1 MKYKSED
8 IDLLIDSLKIEEVVG
23 EFVELKKSGANYKG
37 LCPFHPDTTPSFM
50 VSPSK
55 NICKC
60 FVCGA
65 GGNPIS
71 FYSQYK
77 KISFIEAVEELSKKY
92 AIPIKSLENNNLKQQ
107 ESYEKYYE
115 IMKEA
120 HLFYKNSI
128 FSNQGREA
136 LEYLSNRKLNPK
148 VIKENGLGFAP
159 NKWSELNDY
168 LVSKGYESKDLLKLG
183 LIKEGDNGNN
193 YDTFRNRI
201 IFPIFSIKGDVIAFG
216 GRTLE
221 KDKETPKYI
230 NSPDTPI
237 FKKGKNLYG
246 LERSGVIRKKN
257 YAMLMEGYM
266 DVLSAYLYGFDVA
279 LAPLGTALT
288 EEQGVLLKKYTSNI
302 ILSFDSDGPGQ
313 SATERAGLILK
324 SLGFNI
330 RILQLEGAKD
340 PDEYLKQFGKESFLK
355 CVKNSVEIFD
365 FLFKYYLK
373 DYDLNTMMFKQN
385 FINRFKEFFQC
396 VETELEKTL
405 YLDRLSKEID
415 VDKNILKEILID
427 KNRKKSRKFEED
439 LVNINI
445 GEKSEIINR
454 VEKDTL
460 FLILAKREYFKYFSD
475 KNIKGSLTKK
485 VFQYLIQHKEIDR
498 EDSTLNL
505 SQNLEL
511 TSEELEQWQLL
522 ICTLIENISNDK
534 KIEELLTE
542 TFLSWFK
549 QEIDSSYRKVKG
561 MDLIEGLLL
570 TNKIKQLE
578 IKLSRVNSFDEIKE
592 IYDNFKEL
600 MKLNT
605 RGIKVFFTDIDKM
618 KEQMLEELKV
628 SSK

>member
-1 MKYKSED
+1 MKYKTED

-23 EFVELKKSGANYKG
+23 EFVELKKAGANYKG

-77 KISFIEAVEELSKKY
+77 KISFLEAIEELSKKY
-92 AIPIKSLENNNLKQQ
+92 GIPIKGIDNNSIKQQ
-107 ESYEKYYE
+107 DNYEKYYE
-115 IMKEA
+115 IMREA
-120 HLFYKNSI
+120 HNFYKDMI
-128 FSNQGREA
+128 FSNQGRVA
-136 LEYLSNRKLNPK
+136 LEYLAGRKLNPK
-148 VIKENGLGFAP
+148 IIKENGLGFAP
-159 NKWSELNDY
+159 DRWSELNDY
-168 LVSKGYESKDLLKLG
+168 LLSKGYESKDLLKLG
-183 LIKEGDNGNN
+183 LIKEGENGNN
-193 YDTFRNRI
+193 YDVFRNRI
-201 IFPIFSIKGDVIAFG
+201 MFPIYSTKGEVIAFG

-246 LERSGVIRKKN
+246 LERSGIIRKKN

-266 DVLSAYLYGFDVA
+266 DVLSAYIYGFDVA

-288 EEQGVLLKKYTSNI
+288 EEQGILLKKYTSNI
-302 ILSFDSDGPGQ
+302 ILSFDSDAPGQ
-313 SATERAGLILK
+313 AATERAGLILK

-330 RILQLEGAKD
+330 RILKLEGAKD

-365 FLFKYYLK
+365 FLFNYYLK
-373 DYDLNTMMFKQN
+373 EYDLSNMMSKQN

-396 VETELEKTL
+396 VDTELEKTL
-405 YLDRLSKEID
+405 YLDRLSKELEIEKD
-415 VDKNILKEILID
+415 ILKDILID

-439 LVNINI
+439 LVNINM
-445 GEKSEIINR
+445 GEESEIINR
-454 VEKDTL
+454 VEKDTV
-460 FLILAKREYFKYFSD
+460 FLILANRKYFDYFRD

-485 VFQYLIQHKEIDR
+485 IYQYLKSSEADESVVNIPEHI
-498 EDSTLNL
+498 
-505 SQNLEL
+505 EL
-511 TSEELEQWQLL
+511 TSQEMEQWQLI
-522 ICTLIENISNDK
+522 ICSLIENSSNEK
-534 KIEELLTE
+534 KIEELLKE

-549 QEIDSSYRKVKG
+549 QEIESSYRRVKS
-561 MDLIEGLLL
+561 MDLVTGLMLV
-570 TNKIKQLE
+570 NKIKQLE
-578 IKLSRVNSFDEIKE
+578 IALSKTNSFDEIENMYK
-592 IYDNFKEL
+592 NFKEIV
-600 MKLNT
+600 N
-605 RGIKVFFTDIDKM
+605 
-618 KEQMLEELKV
+618 
-628 SSK
+628 

>member
-1 MKYKSED
+1 MKYKTED

-23 EFVELKKSGANYKG
+23 EFVELKKAGANYKG

-77 KISFIEAVEELSKKY
+77 KISFLEAIEELSKKY
-92 AIPIKSLENNNLKQQ
+92 GIPIKGIDNNSIKQQ
-107 ESYEKYYE
+107 DNYEKYYE
-115 IMKEA
+115 IMREA
-120 HLFYKNSI
+120 HNFYKDMI
-128 FSNQGREA
+128 FSNQGRVA
-136 LEYLSNRKLNPK
+136 LEYLAGRKLNPK
-148 VIKENGLGFAP
+148 IIKENGLGFAP
-159 NKWSELNDY
+159 DRWSELNDY
-168 LVSKGYESKDLLKLG
+168 LLSKGYESKDLLKLG
-183 LIKEGDNGNN
+183 LIKEGENGNN
-193 YDTFRNRI
+193 YDVFRNRI
-201 IFPIFSIKGDVIAFG
+201 MFPIYSTKGEVIAFG

-246 LERSGVIRKKN
+246 LERSGIIRKKN

-266 DVLSAYLYGFDVA
+266 DVLSAYIYGFDVA

-288 EEQGVLLKKYTSNI
+288 EEQGILLKKYTSNI
-302 ILSFDSDGPGQ
+302 ILSFDSDAPGQ
-313 SATERAGLILK
+313 VATERAGLILK

-330 RILQLEGAKD
+330 RILKLEGAKD

-365 FLFKYYLK
+365 FLFSYYLK
-373 DYDLNTMMFKQN
+373 EYDLSNMMSKQN

-396 VETELEKTL
+396 VDTELEKTL
-405 YLDRLSKEID
+405 YLDRLSKELEIEKD
-415 VDKNILKEILID
+415 ILKDILID

-439 LVNINI
+439 LVNINM
-445 GEKSEIINR
+445 GEESEIINR
-454 VEKDTL
+454 IEKDTV
-460 FLILAKREYFKYFSD
+460 FLILANRKYFDYFRD

-485 VFQYLIQHKEIDR
+485 IYQYLKSSEADESVVNIPEHI
-498 EDSTLNL
+498 
-505 SQNLEL
+505 EL
-511 TSEELEQWQLL
+511 TSQEMEQWQLI
-522 ICTLIENISNDK
+522 ICSLIENSSNEK
-534 KIEELLTE
+534 KIEELLKE

-549 QEIDSSYRKVKG
+549 QEIESSYRRVKS
-561 MDLIEGLLL
+561 MDLVTGLMLV
-570 TNKIKQLE
+570 NKIKQLE
-578 IKLSRVNSFDEIKE
+578 IALSKTNSFDEIENMYK
-592 IYDNFKEL
+592 NFKEII
-600 MKLNT
+600 N
-605 RGIKVFFTDIDKM
+605 
-618 KEQMLEELKV
+618 
-628 SSK
+628 

>member
-1 MKYKSED
+1 MKYKTED

-23 EFVELKKSGANYKG
+23 EFVELKKAGANYKG

-77 KISFIEAVEELSKKY
+77 KISFLEAIEELSKKY
-92 AIPIKSLENNNLKQQ
+92 GIPIKGIDNNSIKQQ
-107 ESYEKYYE
+107 DNYEKYYE
-115 IMKEA
+115 IMREA
-120 HLFYKNSI
+120 HNFYKDMI
-128 FSNQGREA
+128 FSNQGRVA
-136 LEYLSNRKLNPK
+136 LEYLAGRKLNPK
-148 VIKENGLGFAP
+148 IIKENGLGFAP
-159 NKWSELNDY
+159 DRWSELNDY
-168 LVSKGYESKDLLKLG
+168 LLSKGYESRDLLKLG
-183 LIKEGDNGNN
+183 LIKEGENGNN
-193 YDTFRNRI
+193 YDVFRNRI
-201 IFPIFSIKGDVIAFG
+201 MFPIYSTKGEVIAFG

-246 LERSGVIRKKN
+246 LERSGIIRKKN

-266 DVLSAYLYGFDVA
+266 DVLSAYIYGFDVA

-288 EEQGVLLKKYTSNI
+288 EEQGILLKKYTSNI
-302 ILSFDSDGPGQ
+302 ILSFDSDAPGQ
-313 SATERAGLILK
+313 AATERAGLILK

-330 RILQLEGAKD
+330 RILKLEGAKD

-365 FLFKYYLK
+365 FLFSYYLK
-373 DYDLNTMMFKQN
+373 EYDLSNMMSKQN

-396 VETELEKTL
+396 VDTELEKTL
-405 YLDRLSKEID
+405 YLDRLSKELEIEKD
-415 VDKNILKEILID
+415 ILKDILID

-439 LVNINI
+439 LVNINM
-445 GEKSEIINR
+445 GEESEIINR
-454 VEKDTL
+454 VEKDTV
-460 FLILAKREYFKYFSD
+460 FLILANRKHFDYFRD

-485 VFQYLIQHKEIDR
+485 IYQYLKSSEADESVVNIPEHI
-498 EDSTLNL
+498 
-505 SQNLEL
+505 EL
-511 TSEELEQWQLL
+511 TSQEMEQWQLI
-522 ICTLIENISNDK
+522 ICSLIENSSNEK
-534 KIEELLTE
+534 KIEELLKE

-549 QEIDSSYRKVKG
+549 QEIESSYRRVKS
-561 MDLIEGLLL
+561 MDLVTGLMLV
-570 TNKIKQLE
+570 NKIKQLE
-578 IKLSRVNSFDEIKE
+578 IALSKTNSFDEIENMYK
-592 IYDNFKEL
+592 NFKEII
-600 MKLNT
+600 N
-605 RGIKVFFTDIDKM
+605 
-618 KEQMLEELKV
+618 
-628 SSK
+628 

>member
-1 MKYKSED
+1 MKYKAED

-23 EFVELKKSGANYKG
+23 EFVELKKAGANYKG

-77 KISFIEAVEELSKKY
+77 KISFLEAVEELSKKY
-92 AIPIKSLENNNLKQQ
+92 AIPIKGIESSGTKQQ
-107 ESYEKYYE
+107 ENYERYYE
-115 IMKEA
+115 IMREA
-120 HLFYKNSI
+120 HLFYKESI
-128 FSNQGREA
+128 FSNQGRAA

-148 VIKENGLGFAP
+148 IIKENGLGFAP
-159 NKWSELNDY
+159 DKWNELSDY
-168 LVSKGYESKDLLKLG
+168 LLAKGYESKDLLKLG
-183 LIKEGDNGNN
+183 LVKEGENGNN

-201 IFPIFSIKGDVIAFG
+201 IFPIYSIKGEVIAFG

-246 LERSGVIRKKN
+246 LERSGIIRKKN

-266 DVLSAYLYGFDVA
+266 DVLSAYIYGFDVA

-302 ILSFDSDGPGQ
+302 ILSFDSDAPGQ
-313 SATERAGLILK
+313 AATERAGLILK

-340 PDEYLKQFGKESFLK
+340 PDEYLKQYGKENFLK

-373 DYDLNTMMFKQN
+373 DYDLSNMMSKQN
-385 FINRFKEFFQC
+385 FINRFKDFFQC
-396 VETELEKTL
+396 VDTELEKTL
-405 YLDRLSKEID
+405 YLDRLSKELDIE
-415 VDKNILKEILID
+415 KNILKEILID

-439 LVNINI
+439 LVNISI
-445 GEKSEIINR
+445 GEEVEIINR
-454 VEKDTL
+454 VEKDTI
-460 FLILAKREYFKYFSD
+460 FLILAKKEYFEYFKD
-475 KNIKGSLTKK
+475 KRIKGSLTKK
-485 VFQYLIQHKEIDR
+485 VFQYMKNIDR
-498 EDSTLNL
+498 DESVVDIPKHI
-505 SQNLEL
+505 EL
-511 TSEELEQWQLL
+511 TTQELEQWQLI
-522 ICTLIENISNDK
+522 ICSLIENVSNEK
-534 KIEELLTE
+534 KIEELLKE

-549 QEIDSSYRKVKG
+549 QEIEVSYRKVKG
-561 MDLIEGLLL
+561 MNLIEGLLL

-578 IKLSRVNSFDEIKE
+578 IKLSKIDNFDEIQKVYECFKE
-592 IYDNFKEL
+592 IVN
-600 MKLNT
+600 
-605 RGIKVFFTDIDKM
+605 
-618 KEQMLEELKV
+618 
-628 SSK
+628 

>member
-1 MKYKSED
+1 MKYKTED

-23 EFVELKKSGANYKG
+23 EFVELKKAGANYKG

-77 KISFIEAVEELSKKY
+77 KISFLEAIEELSKKY
-92 AIPIKSLENNNLKQQ
+92 GIPIKGIDNNSIKHQDN
-107 ESYEKYYE
+107 YEKYYE
-115 IMKEA
+115 IMREA
-120 HLFYKNSI
+120 HNFYKDMI
-128 FSNQGREA
+128 FSNQGRVA
-136 LEYLSNRKLNPK
+136 LEYLAGRKLNPK
-148 VIKENGLGFAP
+148 IIKENGLGFAP
-159 NKWSELNDY
+159 DRWSELNDY
-168 LVSKGYESKDLLKLG
+168 LLSKGYESKDLLKLG
-183 LIKEGDNGNN
+183 LIKEGENGNN
-193 YDTFRNRI
+193 YDVFRNRI
-201 IFPIFSIKGDVIAFG
+201 MFPIYSTKGEVIAFG

-246 LERSGVIRKKN
+246 LERSGIIRKKN

-266 DVLSAYLYGFDVA
+266 DVLSAYIYGFDVA

-288 EEQGVLLKKYTSNI
+288 EEQGILLKKYTSNI
-302 ILSFDSDGPGQ
+302 ILSFDSDAPGQ
-313 SATERAGLILK
+313 VATERAGLILK

-330 RILQLEGAKD
+330 RILKLEGAKD

-365 FLFKYYLK
+365 FLFSYYLK
-373 DYDLNTMMFKQN
+373 EYDLSNMMSKQN

-396 VETELEKTL
+396 VDTELEKTL
-405 YLDRLSKEID
+405 YLDRLSKELEIEKD
-415 VDKNILKEILID
+415 ILKDILID

-439 LVNINI
+439 LVNINMR
-445 GEKSEIINR
+445 EESEIINR
-454 VEKDTL
+454 VEKDTV
-460 FLILAKREYFKYFSD
+460 FLILANRKYFDYFRD

-485 VFQYLIQHKEIDR
+485 IYQYLKSSEADESVVNIPEHI
-498 EDSTLNL
+498 
-505 SQNLEL
+505 EL
-511 TSEELEQWQLL
+511 TSQEMEQWQLI
-522 ICTLIENISNDK
+522 ICSLIENSSNEK
-534 KIEELLTE
+534 KIEELLKE

-549 QEIDSSYRKVKG
+549 QEIESSYRRVKS
-561 MDLIEGLLL
+561 MDLVTGLMLV
-570 TNKIKQLE
+570 NKIKQLE
-578 IKLSRVNSFDEIKE
+578 IALSKTNSFDEIENMYK
-592 IYDNFKEL
+592 NFKEIV
-600 MKLNT
+600 N
-605 RGIKVFFTDIDKM
+605 
-618 KEQMLEELKV
+618 
-628 SSK
+628 